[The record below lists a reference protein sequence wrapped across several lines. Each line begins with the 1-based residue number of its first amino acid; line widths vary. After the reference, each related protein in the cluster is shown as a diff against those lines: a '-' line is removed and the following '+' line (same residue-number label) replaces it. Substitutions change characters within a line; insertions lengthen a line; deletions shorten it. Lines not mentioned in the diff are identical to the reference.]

1 MIAKTKEEKTVNTQN
16 RMQHNKKRNRKKPN
30 NVFSDKQFPLYY
42 IAMNE

>member
-1 MIAKTKEEKTVNTQN
+1 MIAKKKEEKTVNTQN
-16 RMQHNKKRNRKKPN
+16 RMQHNKRNRKKPN